1 MKFFVFLISQ
11 IYPKRYNTR
20 QDLQKPY
27 KNSQQILALHSMA
40 LNFGTRSNA
49 NFPAN
54 LQQII
59 DAPVEEV
66 TGPRAAKTKA
76 IATMA
81 VPTDAAKAAKART
94 KRIAAEKKAHKKAH
108 ADFKRELK
116 ATRKALTTGWKEQAA
131 TKRELTRCINYIFK
145 SEEKKKKKAAKVKR
159 AAAKAAK
166 VAEKKQKAAAKK
178 AKAKAPKLTDHQKL
192 MKRARKA
199 YETEMRRRVKF
210 MKQFGE
216 KYMEYREFL
225 RMDQEGNHNI
235 NPFTEEPEEDKMVS
249 TVELTLEDGFVC

>member
-1 MKFFVFLISQ
+1 LKFFVFIISQ
-11 IYPKRYNTR
+11 SYPNIITQVKIYKN
-20 QDLQKPY
+20 LQ
-27 KNSQQILALHSMA
+27 NSQQLLALHSMA

-49 NFPAN
+49 NYPAN

-81 VPTDAAKAAKART
+81 IPANAAKAAKART

-108 ADFKRELK
+108 VNFKRELK
-116 ATRKALTTGWKEQAA
+116 ATRKALTTGWKEEAA
-131 TKRELTRCINYIFK
+131 TKRELARCVDYIFK
-145 SEEKKKKKAAKVKR
+145 SEEKRKKKEAKEKR

-166 VAEKKQKAAAKK
+166 AEEKKQKAAVKA
-178 AKAKAPKLTDHQKL
+178 AKAKAVKLTDHEKL

-210 MKQFGE
+210 MRQFSE

-225 RMDQEGNHNI
+225 RLDQEGNHTI
-235 NPFTEEPEEDKMVS
+235 NPFTEEPEQDRMVS

>member
-1 MKFFVFLISQ
+1 
-11 IYPKRYNTR
+11 
-20 QDLQKPY
+20 
-27 KNSQQILALHSMA
+27 MA
-40 LNFGTRSNA
+40 STTNY
-49 NFPAN
+49 PAN

-81 VPTDAAKAAKART
+81 IPADAAKAAKART

-108 ADFKRELK
+108 ADFKRQLK
-116 ATRKALTTGWKEQAA
+116 ATRKALTKGWKEKAA
-131 TKRELTRCINYIFK
+131 TKRALTRCINHIFK
-145 SEEKKKKKAAKVKR
+145 SEEKKKKKVAKVMR

-166 VAEKKQKAAAKK
+166 AEEKKQKAAAK
-178 AKAKAPKLTDHQKL
+178 AAKAPKLTDHEKL

-210 MKQFGE
+210 MRQFGE

-225 RMDQEGNHNI
+225 RLDQEGNHNI

>member
-1 MKFFVFLISQ
+1 
-11 IYPKRYNTR
+11 
-20 QDLQKPY
+20 
-27 KNSQQILALHSMA
+27 MA
-40 LNFGTRSNA
+40 STTNY
-49 NFPAN
+49 PAN

-81 VPTDAAKAAKART
+81 IPADAAKAAKART

-108 ADFKRELK
+108 ADFKRQLK

-145 SEEKKKKKAAKVKR
+145 SEEKRKKKEAKEKR

-166 VAEKKQKAAAKK
+166 AAAKKQKAAAKA
-178 AKAKAPKLTDHQKL
+178 AKAKAPKLTDHEKL

-210 MKQFGE
+210 MRQFSE
-216 KYMEYREFL
+216 KYMEYRDFL
-225 RMDQEGNHNI
+225 NMDQEGNHTI
-235 NPFTEEPEEDKMVS
+235 TEWHEEAEEEFGVQLS
-249 TVELTLEDGFVC
+249 AEEQAIELTLEDGFVV

>member
-1 MKFFVFLISQ
+1 
-11 IYPKRYNTR
+11 
-20 QDLQKPY
+20 
-27 KNSQQILALHSMA
+27 MA

-49 NFPAN
+49 NFPTN

-66 TGPRAAKTKA
+66 TGPRVAKTKA

-81 VPTDAAKAAKART
+81 IPANAAKAAKART

-108 ADFKRELK
+108 ATFKRELK
-116 ATRKALTTGWKEQAA
+116 ATRKTLTTGWKEEAA
-131 TKRELTRCINYIFK
+131 TKRELARCVNYIFK
-145 SEEKKKKKAAKVKR
+145 SEEKRKKKEAKEKR

-166 VAEKKQKAAAKK
+166 AEEKKQKAAVKA
-178 AKAKAPKLTDHQKL
+178 AKAKAAKLTDHEKL

-210 MKQFGE
+210 MRQFSE

-225 RMDQEGNHNI
+225 RLDQEGNHTI
-235 NPFTEEPEEDKMVS
+235 NPFTEEPEQDRMVS

>member
-1 MKFFVFLISQ
+1 
-11 IYPKRYNTR
+11 
-20 QDLQKPY
+20 
-27 KNSQQILALHSMA
+27 MA
-40 LNFGTRSNA
+40 STTNY
-49 NFPAN
+49 PAN
-54 LQQII
+54 LQEII

-81 VPTDAAKAAKART
+81 IPADAAKAAKART
-94 KRIAAEKKAHKKAH
+94 KRVAAEKKAHKKAH
-108 ADFKRELK
+108 ADFKRQLK
-116 ATRKALTTGWKEQAA
+116 ATRKTLSQIWKEE
-131 TKRELTRCINYIFK
+131 R
-145 SEEKKKKKAAKVKR
+145 KKDR
-159 AAAKAAK
+159 LAKAA
-166 VAEKKQKAAAKK
+166 QKADKK
-178 AKAKAPKLTDHQKL
+178 ARRKTKALMAKALKAKAPKLTEEQKL

-210 MKQFGE
+210 MQQFGE

>member
-1 MKFFVFLISQ
+1 
-11 IYPKRYNTR
+11 
-20 QDLQKPY
+20 
-27 KNSQQILALHSMA
+27 MA
-40 LNFGTRSNA
+40 STTNY
-49 NFPAN
+49 PAN

-81 VPTDAAKAAKART
+81 IPADAAKAAKDRT

-108 ADFKRELK
+108 ANFKRELK
-116 ATRKALTTGWKEQAA
+116 ATRKALTTGWKEEAA
-131 TKRELTRCINYIFK
+131 TKRELARSVNYIFK
-145 SEEKKKKKAAKVKR
+145 SEEKRKKKEAKEKR

-166 VAEKKQKAAAKK
+166 AEEKKQKAAVKA
-178 AKAKAPKLTDHQKL
+178 AKAKAVKLTDHEKL

-210 MKQFGE
+210 MRKFSE

-225 RMDQEGNHNI
+225 RLDQEGNHNI
-235 NPFTEEPEEDKMVS
+235 NPFTEEPEQDKMVS

>member
-1 MKFFVFLISQ
+1 
-11 IYPKRYNTR
+11 
-20 QDLQKPY
+20 
-27 KNSQQILALHSMA
+27 MA
-40 LNFGTRSNA
+40 STTNY
-49 NFPAN
+49 PAN
-54 LQQII
+54 LQEII

-81 VPTDAAKAAKART
+81 IPADAAMAAKART

-108 ADFKRELK
+108 ADFKRQLK
-116 ATRKALTTGWKEQAA
+116 ATRKTLTQIWKEE
-131 TKRELTRCINYIFK
+131 R
-145 SEEKKKKKAAKVKR
+145 KKDR
-159 AAAKAAK
+159 LAKAA
-166 VAEKKQKAAAKK
+166 QKADKKARRKTKALKAKA
-178 AKAKAPKLTDHQKL
+178 AKAKAPKLTEEQKL

-225 RMDQEGNHNI
+225 RLDQEGNHNI